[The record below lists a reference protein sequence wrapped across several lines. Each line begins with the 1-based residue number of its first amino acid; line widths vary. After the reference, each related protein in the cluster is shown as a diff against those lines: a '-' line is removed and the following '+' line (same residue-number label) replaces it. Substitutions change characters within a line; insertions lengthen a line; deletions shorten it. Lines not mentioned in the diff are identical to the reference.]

1 MLSLKVRIFVNI
13 PEEKPGGGVKIPHV
27 SHIQDKLKRLNAAI
41 TAGLK
46 HDQEEKEREEAIRA
60 DWQGKDDYDEE
71 DDEEEEE
78 RIEEVEALFHEAM
91 LEGSVEVIKVFFK
104 TTMFLISIF
113 NCLIFIEHHDP
124 SGRS

>member
-91 LEGSVEVIKVFFK
+91 LEGSVEVIKVFFI

-113 NCLIFIEHHDP
+113 NRLIFIEHHDP

>member
-91 LEGSVEVIKVFFK
+91 LEGSVEVIKVFFI

-113 NCLIFIEHHDP
+113 NCLIFIEHPHP

>member
-13 PEEKPGGGVKIPHV
+13 PEEKAGGVVKIPHV

-60 DWQGKDDYDEE
+60 DWQGKDDYHEE
-71 DDEEEEE
+71 EEEEE

-91 LEGSVEVIKVFFK
+91 LEGSVEVIKVFFQ
-104 TTMFLISIF
+104 SH
-113 NCLIFIEHHDP
+113 NVHSRCLHFFSFH
-124 SGRS
+124 

>member
-60 DWQGKDDYDEE
+60 DWQGKDDYEE
-71 DDEEEEE
+71 EEQDEEEEVEE

-91 LEGSVEVIKVFFK
+91 LDGSVEVIKVFFK
-104 TTMFLISIF
+104 PLF
-113 NCLIFIEHHDP
+113 
-124 SGRS
+124 

>member
-60 DWQGKDDYDEE
+60 DWQGEDDYE
-71 DDEEEEE
+71 DNEEEEE

-91 LEGSVEVIKVFFK
+91 LEGSVEVIKVFFI

-113 NCLIFIEHHDP
+113 NCLIFIEHHQ
-124 SGRS
+124 

>member
-60 DWQGKDDYDEE
+60 DWQGGDDYE
-71 DDEEEEE
+71 DNEEEEE

-91 LEGSVEVIKVFFK
+91 LEGSVEVIKVFFI

-113 NCLIFIEHHDP
+113 NCLIFIEHLHP

>member
-60 DWQGKDDYDEE
+60 DWQGEDDYE
-71 DDEEEEE
+71 DNEEEEE

-91 LEGSVEVIKVFFK
+91 LEGSVEVIKVF
-104 TTMFLISIF
+104 S
-113 NCLIFIEHHDP
+113 
-124 SGRS
+124 

>member
-1 MLSLKVRIFVNI
+1 MSSLKVRIFVNI

-60 DWQGKDDYDEE
+60 DWQGKDDYDE
-71 DDEEEEE
+71 DEE

-91 LEGSVEVIKVFFK
+91 LEGSVEVIKVFFIA
-104 TTMFLISIF
+104 TLFLTLVFI
-113 NCLIFIEHHDP
+113 CLTHL
-124 SGRS
+124 SGGG

>member
-60 DWQGKDDYDEE
+60 DWQGEDDYE
-71 DDEEEEE
+71 DNEEEEE

-91 LEGSVEVIKVFFK
+91 LEGSVEVIKVFFI

-113 NCLIFIEHHDP
+113 NCLIFIEHPHP

>member
-13 PEEKPGGGVKIPHV
+13 PEEKAGGVVKIPHV

-60 DWQGKDDYDEE
+60 DWQGKDDYHEE
-71 DDEEEEE
+71 EEEEE
-78 RIEEVEALFHEAM
+78 RIEEEEALFHEAM
-91 LEGSVEVIKVFFK
+91 LEGSVEVMTKFFQSPMFIPAVF
-104 TTMFLISIF
+104 ISF
-113 NCLIFIEHHDP
+113 VFIDDDHP
-124 SGRS
+124 AGGG